1 MIEKTLQD
9 LKALVAVANSDRA
22 PDIVIEGASVFDVF
36 TGELFPGDLWIYGNW
51 IAYVGERKAKITEET
66 QVVDASGLVA
76 VPGYIDAH
84 GHADMFFN
92 PATFSDIA
100 VTKGTTTVF
109 SDSHDLMSC
118 LGPKG
123 FVEVLREARHFNMK
137 YLWGVPAT
145 YPPYP
150 EVEGGEMFSIWDIW
164 NLFSRYPEC
173 ASVSEV
179 SSYLRI
185 IRNEDEILERMLLA
199 RSLGKNVEGHT
210 LGASYD
216 RLNAL
221 VAAGIT
227 SCHESIRP
235 ADLKMRIRLGLYT
248 MVRHSSIRSDLEELC
263 PTMGTLPKDSII
275 LVSDGI
281 FADDLMLKGY
291 MDHIVSEAIRFGLKP
306 QDAIRMATINPARY
320 FKIDYAVG
328 SLTPGRIADVLLLES
343 LERPVPVKVFERGT
357 LAAEAGA
364 LTRQPSPELKVGVEF
379 YPYGFSSVD
388 AAEFVIERAGLDK
401 IPVIDIVDRTVTRR
415 MDAALPRDGNI
426 ILPDR
431 ENDVRKILYT
441 RREQKKWGQGF
452 LHGFGAR
459 CGGIASTVAHE
470 THGLLVHGFNDD
482 DMALAANTVLA
493 MKGGIAIVDAGKV
506 LHALRLPLG
515 AIMSRV
521 PLPELD
527 RALRK
532 LVDLLHSLGNTLDD
546 PLWTMGFLPFTSIV
560 ELRITV
566 SGTYDVKKGS
576 IVF

>member
-1 MIEKTLQD
+1 MIDKTLQD
-9 LKALVAVANSDRA
+9 LKALVAVASADRA
-22 PDIVIEGASVFDVF
+22 PDIVIKGGEIFDVF
-36 TGELFPGDLWIYGNW
+36 TGEVFSGDLWICGNW
-51 IAYVGERKAKITEET
+51 IAYVGEKEAKAGEGTT
-66 QVVDASGLVA
+66 VVDASGLVA

-84 GHADMFFN
+84 GHADIFYN
-92 PATFSDIA
+92 PATFSDVA
-100 VTKGTTTVF
+100 VTKGATTVF

-123 FVEVLREARHFNMK
+123 FVEVLRKARYFNIK

-150 EVEGGEMFSIWDIW
+150 EVEGGEMFSIYDIW
-164 NLFSRYPEC
+164 DLFSRHPEC

-185 IRNEDEILERMLLA
+185 MRNEDEILERMLLA

-235 ADLKMRIRLGLYT
+235 ADLKNRIRLGLYT
-248 MVRHSSIRSDLEELC
+248 MVRHSSIRTDLEELG
-263 PTMGTLPKDSII
+263 PAINALPNDSII

-281 FADDLMLKGY
+281 FADDLMFRGY
-291 MDHIVSEAIRFGLKP
+291 MDHIVGEAIRFGVEP
-306 QDAIRMATINPARY
+306 RHAIRMATINPARY
-320 FKIDYAVG
+320 FKVDSEVG
-328 SLTPGRIADVLLLES
+328 SLTPGRVADVLLLES
-343 LERPVPVKVFERGT
+343 LDKPMPVKVFERGT

-364 LTRQPSPELKVGVEF
+364 LTRRPSPELEVGIEF
-379 YPYGFSSVD
+379 YPYAFSSVE
-388 AAEFVIERAGLDK
+388 AAEFVVERPGVETV
-401 IPVIDIVDRTVTRR
+401 PVIDIVDRTVTRR
-415 MDAALPRDGNI
+415 MDVALPRDGGI

-431 ENDVRKILYT
+431 KGDVRKIMYS

-452 LHGFGAR
+452 LHGFGAA

-470 THGLLVHGFNDD
+470 THGLLVHGFDDD
-482 DMALAANTVLA
+482 DMALAVNTVLA

-506 LHALRLPLG
+506 LHALRLPIG

-521 PLPELD
+521 SLPELD

-532 LVDLLHSLGNTLDD
+532 LVDLLHSLGNSLED

-566 SGTYDVKKGS
+566 SGTYDVRKGS